1 MDKNERNNKKVYK
14 NLAPRH
20 LAPNKP
26 FLSQGTDQNASLAC
40 HQIVFQNA
48 KIEWIFMFSFR
59 LFRHVMYQKQ
69 KRFVEK
75 VQWLKYAQMESRTRS
90 LVKSIIKKLM
100 AYLMKQS
107 VNAEPNFYY
116 VFFKF
121 STVGMVVFWLIKNT
135 AFWIMMKLNF
145 LRIPWFQV

>member
-1 MDKNERNNKKVYK
+1 
-14 NLAPRH
+14 
-20 LAPNKP
+20 
-26 FLSQGTDQNASLAC
+26 
-40 HQIVFQNA
+40 
-48 KIEWIFMFSFR
+48 
-59 LFRHVMYQKQ
+59 MYQKQ

-121 STVGMVVFWLIKNT
+121 STVGMVVF
-135 AFWIMMKLNF
+135 
-145 LRIPWFQV
+145 